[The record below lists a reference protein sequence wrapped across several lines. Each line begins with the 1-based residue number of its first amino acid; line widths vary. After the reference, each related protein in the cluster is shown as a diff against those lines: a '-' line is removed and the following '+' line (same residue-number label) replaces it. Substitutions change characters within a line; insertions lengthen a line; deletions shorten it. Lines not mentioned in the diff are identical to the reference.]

1 MTTKCFSI
9 TSAYSC
15 NLKDS
20 FKLNWRA
27 PCKIII
33 VLTHKYFLRGNQI
46 VMLILTPLQYWW
58 CLFEWWTWLYTKI
71 NIFLVDKSHVLQ
83 VKETFLLLVFTYYS
97 IITTTQNLADC
108 KTYTWVIVVPRFFRV
123 LLILCLSTSEG
134 HHRDSLKLTENFF
147 YCGFI

>member
-1 MTTKCFSI
+1 M
-9 TSAYSC
+9 SAYSC

-33 VLTHKYFLRGNQI
+33 VLTHAYFLRGNQI
-46 VMLILTPLQYWW
+46 VILILTPLQYWW
-58 CLFEWWTWLYTKI
+58 CLFEWWTWLYTKV

-97 IITTTQNLADC
+97 IITTTQNLAD
-108 KTYTWVIVVPRFFRV
+108 V
-123 LLILCLSTSEG
+123 LQDLHLGVHCTKI
-134 HHRDSLKLTENFF
+134 F
-147 YCGFI
+147 

>member
-1 MTTKCFSI
+1 M
-9 TSAYSC
+9 
-15 NLKDS
+15 
-20 FKLNWRA
+20 NWRA

-33 VLTHKYFLRGNQI
+33 VLTHAYFLRGNQI

-97 IITTTQNLADC
+97 IITTTQNLAD
-108 KTYTWVIVVPRFFRV
+108 V
-123 LLILCLSTSEG
+123 LQDLHLSVCCT
-134 HHRDSLKLTENFF
+134 KIF
-147 YCGFI
+147 